1 MKKILIGIFLLGFS
15 LSAQS
20 QVMQQKAQWATVM
33 VPQLK
38 CWTCKEKMEKF
49 LLTEKGPGGDAGI
62 IKWTIAINTGTL
74 KIQYVPDRI
83 TLDYIRVAIN
93 NAGFDADS
101 TQAEPDA
108 YKMLPPLC
116 KRASDGG
123 GPQTIAP
130 QESEHRADRFGT
142 SALWKCVMAFPS
154 GYTPPW
160 SDPGDQRT
168 GAQPDRVTK

>member
-1 MKKILIGIFLLGFS
+1 MKKVLIGVFLFS
-15 LSAQS
+15 FAFTAQS
-20 QVMQQKAQWATVM
+20 QVMQQRAQWATIM

-49 LLTEKGPGGDAGI
+49 LLTEKGPAGDAGI
-62 IKWTIAINTGTL
+62 VKWTIAVNTGTL

-83 TLDYIRVAIN
+83 TLDYIRVALN

-108 YKMLPPLC
+108 YKMLPPIC

-123 GPQTIAP
+123 GPQKGKP
-130 QESEHRADRFGT
+130 CN
-142 SALWKCVMAFPS
+142 L
-154 GYTPPW
+154 PP
-160 SDPGDQRT
+160 DLQ
-168 GAQPDRVTK
+168 